1 MLQKRYTM
9 LPKLKKCCWCL
20 SLRTGCF
27 LLATLSSL
35 ICVATIT
42 AGAWNLPNYDRPED
56 NFIAMSAVMFSTL
69 SLISNIVILLGLLL
83 VSYTCNLRG
92 RHNSGWS
99 LSHYERRKDNFIAM
113 SAVMFSTL
121 SLISNIVILLGLLLK
136 RPGFLQLTILFNSV
150 FILCLFLVALVL
162 CLFSP
167 KAEPYL
173 REPLNIVLIVL
184 AICAGVVYSFYYKM
198 VVNSTYRQMKT
209 WNESAIPV

>member
-27 LLATLSSL
+27 LLAILSSL

-69 SLISNIVILLGLLL
+69 SLISNV
-83 VSYTCNLRG
+83 
-92 RHNSGWS
+92 
-99 LSHYERRKDNFIAM
+99 
-113 SAVMFSTL
+113 
-121 SLISNIVILLGLLLK
+121 VILLGLLLK

-198 VVNSTYRQMKT
+198 VVNSTYRQMKI